1 MTAGTLISLSL
12 PSSSVSPLLLSP
24 ATRCNE
30 TFLPTPPPIIVIIS
44 TLTRENLNIEKY
56 LMNLQIVKM
65 SRRKQAK
72 PNRLNEDEDQEEQGV
87 FNGEL
92 ELLWRYPPVLQLLLP
107 YLSSNE
113 NLIKPRNGDRSILQY
128 CHHNL
133 HSVH

>member
-1 MTAGTLISLSL
+1 
-12 PSSSVSPLLLSP
+12 
-24 ATRCNE
+24 
-30 TFLPTPPPIIVIIS
+30 
-44 TLTRENLNIEKY
+44 
-56 LMNLQIVKM
+56 MNLQIVKM

-113 NLIKPRNGDRSILQY
+113 NLIKPRDGDRSILQH